1 MSSIAL
7 RSEENKWMD
16 CGIQP
21 PWLHEPIPPNKSLST
36 YLYMSSASVS
46 LEDPITGFLFHHHHV
61 FPLHQHVGGK
71 CAFTCACVW
80 CVLSSFSCIQL
91 LVILWTIVHQA
102 PLSMGFSR
110 QEYRNGLPCPLPGD
124 LPHQTCLL
132 CPLYW
137 QAGSLPLA
145 PPAFT

>member
-1 MSSIAL
+1 MGFSLHGCMNQSLLINLFLHIYICPLLLFLWRTLLQIFYFIITMS
-7 RSEENKWMD
+7 
-16 CGIQP
+16 
-21 PWLHEPIPPNKSLST
+21 
-36 YLYMSSASVS
+36 
-46 LEDPITGFLFHHHHV
+46 FLFTSMC
-61 FPLHQHVGGK
+61 GK
-71 CAFTCACVW
+71 CAFTCVCVW

-91 LVILWTIVHQA
+91 LVILRTIVHQA

-132 CPLYW
+132 CLLYW